1 MVVVSA
7 TGARIDRKDGAMKT
21 PLPPSND
28 GLSATAQAI
37 LTADQMYMR
46 DELED
51 PLWER
56 RGLLKRLVRSDQIR

>member
-1 MVVVSA
+1 
-7 TGARIDRKDGAMKT
+7 MKT
-21 PLPPSND
+21 PLPPPND
-28 GLSATAQAI
+28 GLSATAHAI

-51 PLWER
+51 RLWER